1 MRMSLEN
8 WETSGSSLATN
19 YYIVII
25 NPELHSKVW
34 NTLRLTL
41 AIAEAEYILFY
52 DYEIER
58 IHMEEVGYREFNRY
72 NYSLN

>member
-1 MRMSLEN
+1 M
-8 WETSGSSLATN
+8 ETLNAN

-52 DYEIER
+52 DYEIEG
-58 IHMEEVGYREFNRY
+58 IHMEEVDYREFNRY

>member
-1 MRMSLEN
+1 M
-8 WETSGSSLATN
+8 ETLNAN

-41 AIAEAEYILFY
+41 VIAEAEYILFY

-58 IHMEEVGYREFNRY
+58 IHIGDVDYRKFKK
-72 NYSLN
+72 

>member
-1 MRMSLEN
+1 M
-8 WETSGSSLATN
+8 ETLNAN
-19 YYIVII
+19 YYLVII
-25 NPELHSKVW
+25 NPELHRKVW

-58 IHMEEVGYREFNRY
+58 IHMEEVSYEEYLGY